1 MITKSISTMT
11 THRKT
16 GLKETQAHCGKAE
29 LWEIS
34 NVALRDML
42 RLCSDLSL
50 SPPYGL
56 DRSISPPQSFSGAY
70 LTYYSPPAVD
80 VSFSV
85 TQVISHTA
93 K

>member
-11 THRKT
+11 TRRKT
-16 GLKETQAHCGKAE
+16 GLKEIGS
-29 LWEIS
+29 LWKSRIMGNIKRAFS
-34 NVALRDML
+34 RYILQ
-42 RLCSDLSL
+42 LCSDLSL

-56 DRSISPPQSFSGAY
+56 DRSISPPQPFSSAY

-85 TQVISHTA
+85 TQ
-93 K
+93 